1 MQNLAPIEPV
11 YIEGDDLGFLLIHS
25 FTGTPLT
32 YQRYVNYL
40 AAAGHTISVPL
51 LKGHGTEPADLI
63 GVSHCDWM
71 AQMEEA
77 LEQLQKKCSRVFV
90 VGLSMG
96 ATLALHL
103 AEHNHMISG
112 IILINV
118 MIDLPS
124 LREFYESMEAADI
137 DQVKGFSIPLNY
149 DRRMLYKT
157 IPVSALKEVTLLTE
171 RVQPKIQNVIAP
183 LLIFTSSAD
192 IVVSSSNSKRIL
204 NEASSNIKSYIS
216 LIGSHHFVFCD
227 TDFERM
233 VEMARIFIYY
243 LSHINTSLFIDFDAS
258 VNIPE
263 NYTFKAS
270 AHNPPSNEHKKPPY
284 H

>member
-204 NEASSNIKSYIS
+204 NEASSHIKSYIS
-216 LIGSHHFVFCD
+216 LLGSHHFVFCD

-258 VNIPE
+258 VNLPDDYKLTAA
-263 NYTFKAS
+263 NQAPATTQ
-270 AHNPPSNEHKKPPY
+270 KKPPY
-284 H
+284 L